1 MWRKIQPKS
10 TFVEK
15 KWQISGL
22 REGLAKNICPRP
34 KDDDGDADDEDGDSV
49 VRAACELA
57 DQLTL
62 DNCHGGTGRP
72 WAGCSHSCKTVTRC
86 GLIEE
91 VDFSWIFKSIS
102 SVPWKDLYEDIG
114 RPWAGWSHSCTT
126 VTSSGRETESCAA
139 NARLGIR
146 LFFNTLV
153 QMTTAPQRIL

>member
-1 MWRKIQPKS
+1 MTDGGTNGGKWKIVQCSVGPE
-10 TFVEK
+10 TA
-15 KWQISGL
+15 ISGL
-22 REGLAKNICPRP
+22 REGLAKNIFPRP

-49 VRAACELA
+49 VRAAACELA

-102 SVPWKDLYEDIG
+102 SVPWEDFYVDIG
-114 RPWAGWSHSCTT
+114 RP
-126 VTSSGRETESCAA
+126 
-139 NARLGIR
+139 
-146 LFFNTLV
+146 
-153 QMTTAPQRIL
+153 